1 MNPFRRNDVGG
12 PEGDAEPGRFP
23 HPSSEVRARYPPL
36 RNRWRAEHPCRTP
49 RCTVVGYLRTLT
61 RPLGSKTVEQV
72 RASTLDRLAGTGI
85 TGLAE
90 PAAGCGGRSGRP
102 PVPAVALPAQG
113 TVIDVHCGRPALWSP
128 YSLANPAV

>member
-23 HPSSEVRARYPPL
+23 HPSSEVRARYAPL

-61 RPLGSKTVEQV
+61 RPLGRKTVEQV
-72 RASTLDRLAGTGI
+72 RASTLDRLVRYGDHRIGRTRRRLRRAVR
-85 TGLAE
+85 
-90 PAAGCGGRSGRP
+90 AA
-102 PVPAVALPAQG
+102 
-113 TVIDVHCGRPALWSP
+113 
-128 YSLANPAV
+128 